1 MPVHDW
7 TRVSDGVF
15 HDFHLA
21 WIAEIRRVLNAG
33 LLPSSYYA
41 LAEQVAGA
49 GNPDVLTLSHPTPT
63 GNGSASGGSFAP
75 GSVALLTAPP
85 RVRLVAHADQE
96 SYTARQR
103 TLVIRH
109 SSDHRIVALLE
120 IVSAGNKA
128 SDYALQTFLDKAL
141 GALRRGIHLLLLD
154 LHPPGVRD
162 PQGIHGA
169 LWGRLT
175 GESYDQPADA
185 PLTLA
190 AYSAGT
196 LKTAYVEPVGVGQAL
211 PPMPLF
217 LTAEGYIEVPLEA
230 TYQGAYAGVPR
241 FYRDVLE

>member
-7 TRVSDGVF
+7 TRVGDGVF

-21 WIAEIRRVLNAG
+21 WIAEIRRVLNGG
-33 LLPSSYYA
+33 LLPAGYYA

-49 GNPDVLTLSHPTPT
+49 GNPDLLALHHPTT
-63 GNGSASGGSFAP
+63 NANGPSSAPPNSGG
-75 GSVALLTAPP
+75 VALLTAPP
-85 RVRLVAHADQE
+85 KVRVTARAEQE

-120 IVSAGNKA
+120 ILSAGNKA
-128 SDYALQTFLDKAL
+128 SDYAFQTFLDKAL
-141 GALRRGIHLLLLD
+141 GALRQGIHLLLLD

-175 GESYDQPADA
+175 GEAYQQPRDA
-185 PLTLA
+185 PLALA
-190 AYSAGT
+190 AYAAGAV
-196 LKTAYVEPVGVGQAL
+196 KMAYLELVAVGQVL
-211 PPMPLF
+211 PNAPLF
-217 LTAEGYIEVPLEA
+217 LTPEGHVEVPSED
-230 TYQGAYAGVPR
+230 TYQAAFSGVPR
-241 FYRDVLE
+241 FYRDLLG